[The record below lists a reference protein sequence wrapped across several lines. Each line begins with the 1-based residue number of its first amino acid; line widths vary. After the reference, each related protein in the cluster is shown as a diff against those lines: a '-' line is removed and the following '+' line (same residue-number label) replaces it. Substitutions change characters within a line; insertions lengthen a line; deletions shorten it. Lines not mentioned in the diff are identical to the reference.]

1 MKRPKSYF
9 RKRDTPQNPEDL
21 KDYTLILR
29 TGKNYPTYHTI
40 FRRGEERAFVWHDIG
55 FKGDAL
61 SCKAAVLVDIGIAMD
76 LSFDLCKQEILARE
90 LVPVLNGWH
99 RAPRDMNIVMSE
111 QNEENAQL
119 VQFAKW
125 LADREIIDNKARWV
139 PMFLRFDGNQAE

>member
-1 MKRPKSYF
+1 M
-9 RKRDTPQNPEDL
+9 
-21 KDYTLILR
+21 
-29 TGKNYPTYHTI
+29 I

-55 FKGDAL
+55 FKEAAL

-99 RAPRDMNIVMSE
+99 RAPWVMNIVMSE

-125 LADREIIDNKARWV
+125 LADREIIDNKARWA
-139 PMFLRFDGNQAE
+139 PMFLRFGGNQAE

>member
-1 MKRPKSYF
+1 MKRPTSYF
-9 RKRDTPQNPEDL
+9 RKRGTPQNPEDL

-61 SCKAAVLVDIGIAMD
+61 FCKVAVWVDIGIAID

-139 PMFLRFDGNQAE
+139 PMFLRFGGNQAE